1 MNIRCRCSG
10 RRFLSGI
17 HLLSKVKKDVIR
29 ELGFGG
35 LLQLGCKEVNL
46 DLCFWLIKNTNIAY
60 SQLELFGGKKVSLT
74 CHDVGM
80 TMGIPHSGRKLIVEK
95 ASVKASQMPS
105 LQDIESMMVDIDD
118 MEEFKRVFL
127 IFACATLLAPTSH
140 LEGSHS
146 LWYTPREQL
155 LGNINWGEYVLE
167 FFIQAIHEHRR
178 KESVWI
184 KGCLMFLQVT
194 FCLIYKYMSMY

>member
-95 ASVKASQMPS
+95 GSVKASQMPS
-105 LQDIESMMVDIDD
+105 LQDIESMMVGIDD

-127 IFACATLLAPTSH
+127 IFVCATLLAPTSC
-140 LEGSHS
+140 LEDSHS

-155 LGNINWGEYVLE
+155 LGNINWGE
-167 FFIQAIHEHRR
+167 
-178 KESVWI
+178 
-184 KGCLMFLQVT
+184 CLRIFYSSYT
-194 FCLIYKYMSMY
+194 

>member
-1 MNIRCRCSG
+1 M
-10 RRFLSGI
+10 
-17 HLLSKVKKDVIR
+17 KKDVIR

-80 TMGIPHSGRKLIVEK
+80 TMGIPHSGRKLIVDK
-95 ASVKASQMPS
+95 GIVKASPMPS
-105 LQDIESMMVDIDD
+105 LKDIEALMVDIDD
-118 MEEFKRVFL
+118 IEDFKWVFL

-140 LEGSHS
+140 LEGSHA
-146 LWYTPREQL
+146 L
-155 LGNINWGEYVLE
+155 
-167 FFIQAIHEHRR
+167 
-178 KESVWI
+178 
-184 KGCLMFLQVT
+184 
-194 FCLIYKYMSMY
+194 

>member
-1 MNIRCRCSG
+1 MNIRCRCSS

-17 HLLSKVKKDVIR
+17 HLLSEVKKDVIIR

-60 SQLELFGGKKVSLT
+60 SQLELFRGKKVSLT

-80 TMGIPHSGRKLIVEK
+80 MMGIPHSGRKLIVDK
-95 ASVKASQMPS
+95 GIVKASQMPS
-105 LQDIESMMVDIDD
+105 LQDIESMMVGIDD

-127 IFACATLLAPTSH
+127 IFACATLLAPTSR

-155 LGNINWGEYVLE
+155 LGNIKIGRAHV
-167 FFIQAIHEHRR
+167 
-178 KESVWI
+178 
-184 KGCLMFLQVT
+184 
-194 FCLIYKYMSMY
+194 

>member
-1 MNIRCRCSG
+1 M
-10 RRFLSGI
+10 
-17 HLLSKVKKDVIR
+17 
-29 ELGFGG
+29 
-35 LLQLGCKEVNL
+35 
-46 DLCFWLIKNTNIAY
+46 LIPNSSY
-60 SQLELFGGKKVSLT
+60 LGGKKVSLT

-80 TMGIPHSGRKLIVEK
+80 MMGIPHSGRKLIVEK
-95 ASVKASQMPS
+95 GSVKASQMPS
-105 LQDIESMMVDIDD
+105 LQDIESMMVGIDD

-127 IFACATLLAPTSH
+127 IFSCATLLAPTSH

-155 LGNINWGEYVLE
+155 FGNINWREYVLE

-184 KGCLMFLQVT
+184 KLCLMFLQVT
-194 FCLIYKYMSMY
+194 FCLIYKYMFMY